1 MSYESQ
7 FQGLVTQK
15 VGNEDGEGRKLD
27 DYESWHRNPWIDR
40 EAAHSRS
47 VQGQGSLDCT
57 FHNRSCVH
65 FGYFI
70 TDVELYSYNSW
81 PTCIVVSVVRLFNP
95 THWNFLQEWH
105 VWGKVGSSWRV
116 PVECNSDETPQSL
129 AYKAVHALSEKSL
142 GVESCEVRNVS
153 DLSDCV
159 SLVCSNFRV
168 SSLSLELKFHF

>member
-1 MSYESQ
+1 M
-7 FQGLVTQK
+7 
-15 VGNEDGEGRKLD
+15 
-27 DYESWHRNPWIDR
+27 
-40 EAAHSRS
+40 
-47 VQGQGSLDCT
+47 
-57 FHNRSCVH
+57 
-65 FGYFI
+65 
-70 TDVELYSYNSW
+70 
-81 PTCIVVSVVRLFNP
+81 
-95 THWNFLQEWH
+95 
-105 VWGKVGSSWRV
+105 WGKVGSSWRV